1 VIVVDASVLA
11 TALGDDGP
19 DGDRARARLRGER
32 LSAPELVDLEVA
44 SVLRRQVQGGAVDSR
59 RAALALA
66 DLAALPL
73 RRAPHRPL
81 LVRCW
86 ELRDNLTVY
95 DASYVA
101 LAEAL
106 DVTLLTGDGRLARA
120 PGPRCRVEMLR
131 PASLSTPD
139 AASATTSASDP
150 RHRAHQS
157 NGARSKVDL
166 EVMLTG
172 HATLNDGRGPEN
184 ARRAVPAACGLR
196 GLKPCDEPGL

>member
-44 SVLRRQVQGGAVDSR
+44 SVLRRQVQGGDVDIR
-59 RAALALA
+59 RAGLALA

-81 LVRCW
+81 LHRCW

-106 DVTLLTGDGRLARA
+106 EVTLLTGDGRLARA
-120 PGPRCRVEMLR
+120 PGPRCRVEVLR
-131 PASLSTPD
+131 SASLPG
-139 AASATTSASDP
+139 ASPSFLSCRVQNVHHIGGVCQLAG
-150 RHRAHQS
+150 RWCGWVR
-157 NGARSKVDL
+157 GGLLDL
-166 EVMLTG
+166 GLSPGSWAVADGLGSGG
-172 HATLNDGRGPEN
+172 HLGDGGVIGRG
-184 ARRAVPAACGLR
+184 AA
-196 GLKPCDEPGL
+196 

>member
-1 VIVVDASVLA
+1 MIVVDASVLA

-44 SVLRRQVQGGAVDSR
+44 SVLRRQVQGGEVDIR

-81 LVRCW
+81 LARCW

-120 PGPRCRVEMLR
+120 TGPRCRVEMLR
-131 PASLSTPD
+131 PASLS
-139 AASATTSASDP
+139 AASPGFLSCRSECNDRPHSSYRASLGPRCHVCMAGPTGHLLARTGFAGSPETNSSPRSTQLASAS
-150 RHRAHQS
+150 S
-157 NGARSKVDL
+157 
-166 EVMLTG
+166 
-172 HATLNDGRGPEN
+172 
-184 ARRAVPAACGLR
+184 AA
-196 GLKPCDEPGL
+196 

>member
-1 VIVVDASVLA
+1 VIIVDASVLA

-19 DGDRARARLRGER
+19 DGDHARARLRGER

-44 SVLRRQVQGGAVDSR
+44 SVLRRQVHIGAADLR

-81 LVRCW
+81 LARCW

-95 DASYVA
+95 DACYVA

-106 DVTLLTGDGRLARA
+106 DVTLLTGDGRLAGA
-120 PGPRCRVEMLR
+120 PGLRCRVEILR
-131 PASLSTPD
+131 PACLPGASPSFLSCRMADDPVNAQPCR
-139 AASATTSASDP
+139 AAW
-150 RHRAHQS
+150 
-157 NGARSKVDL
+157 
-166 EVMLTG
+166 
-172 HATLNDGRGPEN
+172 
-184 ARRAVPAACGLR
+184 
-196 GLKPCDEPGL
+196 